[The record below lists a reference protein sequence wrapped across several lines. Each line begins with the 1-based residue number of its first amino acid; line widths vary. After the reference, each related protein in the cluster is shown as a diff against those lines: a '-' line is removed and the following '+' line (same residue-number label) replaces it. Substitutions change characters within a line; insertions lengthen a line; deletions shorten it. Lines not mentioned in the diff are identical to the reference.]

1 MFGFD
6 DKVGK
11 ANGKDNLPYIVRQV
25 VLTEKLFGTGSS
37 DFCLTSLQDVINKQV
52 AKGYRLHTITT
63 TASGSKGFFAGGD
76 KIQATLVFERL
87 DMR

>member
-1 MFGFD
+1 MFGYD
-6 DKVGK
+6 SKVGK
-11 ANGKDNLPYIVRQV
+11 ANAQVGAPYIVRQV
-25 VLTEKLFGTGSS
+25 ILTEKLFGTGSS

-52 AKGYRLHTITT
+52 AKGYRLHTIST
-63 TASGSKGFFAGGD
+63 TASGSKGFLGGD

>member
-11 ANGKDNLPYIVRQV
+11 ANSNGNAPYIVRQV

-52 AKGYRLHTITT
+52 AKGYRLHTIST

>member
-11 ANGKDNLPYIVRQV
+11 ASGSGNEPYIVRQV
-25 VLTEKLFGTGSS
+25 ILTEKLFGTGSS

>member
-11 ANGKDNLPYIVRQV
+11 ANGKDNEPYIVRQV

-52 AKGYRLHTITT
+52 ARDIGCILSLQLHQ
-63 TASGSKGFFAGGD
+63 ARRGSLQVETRFKQHLFLRG
-76 KIQATLVFERL
+76 
-87 DMR
+87 